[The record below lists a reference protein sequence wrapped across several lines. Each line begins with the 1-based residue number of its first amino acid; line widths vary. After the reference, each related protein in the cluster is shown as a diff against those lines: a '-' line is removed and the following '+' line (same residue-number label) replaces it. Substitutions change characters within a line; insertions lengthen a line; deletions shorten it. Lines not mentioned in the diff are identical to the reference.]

1 MSCKIFR
8 GGRCPLYSGMKLGWA
23 DGGLVLE
30 FALQSTC
37 GVGSLGTE
45 GSTLGIALRV
55 DFNLDGETCLTKE
68 PASRAEPSFGCFSIT
83 IILPGLLPIC
93 TRSESLFV
101 FLVRTFVVNFDAFLA
116 DRLLPDPLAFA
127 RRFLPALTGLLL
139 VSILL
144 VCSTGCTD
152 SCGEELVWQYGIT
165 WTCSGKAVK
174 TLLSRGHWMA
184 YTPSLEQGIMEAN
197 FL

>member
-1 MSCKIFR
+1 
-8 GGRCPLYSGMKLGWA
+8 MKLGWA

-30 FALQSTC
+30 FALRSTC

-45 GSTLGIALRV
+45 GSTWGVALRV
-55 DFNLDGETCLTKE
+55 NFNLDGETCLTKE

-101 FLVRTFVVNFDAFLA
+101 FLVCTFVVDFDAFLA
-116 DRLLPDPLAFA
+116 DRLLPDPLALA
-127 RRFLPALTGLLL
+127 QRFLPALTGLLL

-144 VCSTGCTD
+144 VRSTGCTD
-152 SCGEELVWQYGIT
+152 SCGEGLVWQCGIT
-165 WTCSGKAVK
+165 WTCSGKEVE
-174 TLLSRGHWMA
+174 TSLSRGYWMA
-184 YTPSLEQGIMEAN
+184 NTPSFKQGILDAN
-197 FL
+197 FP